1 MAREQREIRIEAADG
16 LGQTEPSI
24 GDLVRQLTADST
36 ALFRQEIRLAKVEVR
51 ETASAMTRDL
61 IKIGV
66 ALGLALVGVLALT
79 AFLIVALG
87 DLMDNYWLSA
97 LIVAV
102 VYLAIGGILAKN
114 AMNDMKKRQVKP
126 EETIRTLQEDKA
138 WAQRE
143 VRDLKREVTA

>member
-16 LGQTEPSI
+16 LGQMEPSI
-24 GDLVRQLTADST
+24 GDLIRQLTADST